1 MSRGSSPFRPAV
13 VALLL
18 LVGAGAFLLLLVAMG
33 KGWTGE
39 GEGGAGSHAAS
50 NGLDGYAGL
59 VQLLEARGHSVEL
72 SRSPGDFDDYS
83 MAVLTPPHFY
93 DAVEIQSVLEKRR
106 YVGPTI
112 VVLPKWHIMP
122 IDDESADKAKAGE
135 DWVRLEGVSSPAW
148 FSELA
153 LAKGSELVTGRTS
166 GWEGFGA
173 SGKLAK
179 PDSEQALI
187 KQPDLPL
194 DPLVVD
200 TEGDMLAGLSYYD
213 GDDDAYPVLV
223 VFDPDLLNNQGLADE
238 ARAALAVKLVESA
251 VDGETDVPIVFDLTF
266 AGMGNSEN
274 LLTLAFRPPFL
285 AATLCLLLAALVI
298 AWRGFTRFGPPV
310 AETPELAQ
318 GKAQLARNGA
328 ALIGRVRRWHL
339 LAEPFAELVTARIA
353 AALGIRDGTPE
364 AREAAIERA
373 LVRAGHTDTGFSL
386 AAHTMRNAGKPGEIL
401 RAARAL
407 KSIER
412 MLKR

>member
-1 MSRGSSPFRPAV
+1 MSRGASPFRPAA

-72 SRSPGDFDDYS
+72 SRNPGDLTDYS
-83 MAVLTPPHFY
+83 LAVLTPPHFF
-93 DAVEIQSVLEKRR
+93 DAEDIETVLEQRR

-112 VVLPKWHIMP
+112 LVRPKWHIAP
-122 IDDESADKAKAGE
+122 IDKESAKKAKAGD
-135 DWVRLEGVSSPAW
+135 DWVRLAGVSSPDW

-153 LAKGSELVTGRTS
+153 LAKGSELVTGRTF

-179 PDSEQALI
+179 PDSEQALVH
-187 KQPDLPL
+187 QPDLPL
-194 DPLVVD
+194 DALVVD

-213 GDDDAYPVLV
+213 GDEDAYPVLV
-223 VFDPDLLNNQGLADE
+223 VFDPDLLNNQGLADQ
-238 ARAALAVKLVESA
+238 ARALLAVKLVDSA
-251 VDGETDVPIVFDLTF
+251 AGGETDVPIVFDLTF
-266 AGMGNSEN
+266 AGMGNSQN
-274 LLTLAFRPPFL
+274 LLTLAFQPPFL

-298 AWRGFTRFGPPV
+298 AWRGFARFGPPV

-339 LAEPFAELVTARIA
+339 LAEPFAELVTGRIA
-353 AALGIRDGTPE
+353 AALGIRDGAPE

-373 LVRAGHTDTGFSL
+373 LLRAGHTETGFSE
-386 AAHTMRNAGKPGEIL
+386 AAHTLRSASKPGEIL
-401 RAARAL
+401 RAACAL